1 MSADPAELIFFQE
14 MTTDKFF
21 DEAEDL
27 GYELD
32 QLQDE
37 DAHNHVFYTCLVKL
51 RAATAKTVAADL
63 GIEISDE
70 QATAIGK
77 NSLVPEVALDPAP
90 LSPEE
95 RQIAEVLYYNAIKAA
110 VVRHGSTINDRSA
123 RAEARRMVR
132 TGEKGLTWTRKLTRA
147 TGCLVVV
154 AVLTLGTGL
163 SAAAGAIVLAAIVSS
178 S

>member
-32 QLQDE
+32 QLQE
-37 DAHNHVFYTCLVKL
+37 EETHNRVFYTCLVKL
-51 RAATAKTVAADL
+51 RAATAKTVAANL
-63 GIEISDE
+63 GIEITDE

-77 NSLVPEVALDPAP
+77 NSLVPVVALDPAP

-95 RQIAEVLYYNAIKAA
+95 RRIAEVLYYNAIKAA
-110 VVRHGSTINDRSA
+110 VARHGSTIKDRTA
-123 RAEARRMVR
+123 RVEARRMVR
-132 TGEKGLTWTRKLTRA
+132 NGERGLTWTGKLTRA
-147 TGCLVVV
+147 SGCLIVV

-163 SAAAGAIVLAAIVSS
+163 SAAAGAILLLP
-178 S
+178 

>member
-21 DEAEDL
+21 DEAKDL
-27 GYELD
+27 GYDLD

-37 DAHNHVFYTCLVKL
+37 ETHNHIFYTCLVKL
-51 RAATAKTVAADL
+51 RAVTAKTVAAGL
-63 GIEISDE
+63 GIEITDE

-77 NSLVPEVALDPAP
+77 NSLVPEVSLDPAP
-90 LSPEE
+90 LGQEE
-95 RQIAEVLYYNAIKAA
+95 REIAEVLYYNAIKAA
-110 VVRHGSTINDRSA
+110 SVRHGSTIKDRSA

-132 TGEKGLTWTRKLTRA
+132 TGEKGLTRIGKLTRA
-147 TGCLVVV
+147 SGCLVVV

-163 SAAAGAIVLAAIVSS
+163 SATAGAIVLASIVS
-178 S
+178 